1 MRRLVMLATLG
12 LAVLAAAAAPAGA
25 AVEDN
30 ESIPFNDFEVFI
42 PCANGGAGD
51 TVTLDGRLHILITF
65 TINNNRFSGT
75 DHFQPQNLRGTDTE
89 GHVYHGVG
97 ITRDSFAGSLVNGQF
112 TTTSVNNFY
121 IVGTAGA
128 PSYRVH
134 ETFHLTFNAKGNVT
148 AFQDHLRITC
158 R

>member
-1 MRRLVMLATLG
+1 MRRLIMLAAVG
-12 LAVLAAAAAPAGA
+12 LAALAVAAPAGG

-51 TVTLDGRLHILITF
+51 TVTLNGRLHIVVTF
-65 TINNNRFSGT
+65 TINKNHVSGT
-75 DHFQPQNLRGTDTE
+75 DHFQPQGLHGTDTE
-89 GHVYHGVG
+89 GHAYNGVG

-112 TTTSVNNFY
+112 TETSVNNFY
-121 IVGTAGA
+121 IVGTGGA
-128 PSYRVH
+128 PSYKAH
-134 ETFHLTFNAKGNVT
+134 ETFHFTINAKGNVT

-158 R
+158 S

>member
-1 MRRLVMLATLG
+1 M
-12 LAVLAAAAAPAGA
+12 
-25 AVEDN
+25 
-30 ESIPFNDFEVFI
+30 
-42 PCANGGAGD
+42 
-51 TVTLDGRLHILITF
+51 
-65 TINNNRFSGT
+65 
-75 DHFQPQNLRGTDTE
+75 
-89 GHVYHGVG
+89 
-97 ITRDSFAGSLVNGQF
+97 NGQF